1 MPRAVTAS
9 TYPSAEILTTPQ
21 VAGNGLLAAT
31 VALASRAVDGTLEG
45 ADTPPGSLR
54 SRSRVSRSPFG
65 IVALRTVP
73 RRRTE

>member
-31 VALASRAVDGTLEG
+31 VALASRAVDGTLKALTRRLVLSG
-45 ADTPPGSLR
+45 RVAASLAPLF
-54 SRSRVSRSPFG
+54 VY
-65 IVALRTVP
+65 
-73 RRRTE
+73 RRA